1 MADVMTPASLARHS
15 IEVAGPSVYAHKV
28 YSAPTVGH
36 QSHTT
41 KWVTQI
47 PLPYFK
53 GHTINIFMEENFVPV
68 PHGTYILDVRV
79 KECVPQ
85 VHDMPYPPR
94 NVTGNIRV
102 AETTY
107 ANRST
112 VYKTLHQFVNF
123 VKDLCQSKEFMV
135 IKQQIADKANEM
147 QERHSPVIA
156 RAGREWDRQAEST
169 ENYSEASAVELASV
183 LLEISVADLA
193 KSSIDKMFNT
203 DNYFLVFSLMYTT
216 FHCSPTGYVEG
227 RDETKTTCEK
237 DVEDIRARER
247 SIVRFDTREWMQH
260 HRNQTIGDIE
270 MADIGYWTK
279 DGEYTPPEPEYRTG
293 PSYIGGLEVPA
304 EESQMTPK
312 ELAIQAVGLPV
323 MAASRS
329 TEHGE
334 AIRQKHY
341 QWVSDHGYKI
351 KLSLVELFQR
361 EPVPG
366 MKDRIVPSYR
376 IVIKPYV
383 ETSPTIYADL
393 SVVTLFDEITP
404 DKKSKMYTALW
415 RMFQDIGAAHQA
427 GMDPSDII
435 RLLGEVFYKVKAE
448 GEDLRDS

>member
-1 MADVMTPASLARHS
+1 MTKFPGYTMRVLIS
-15 IEVAGPSVYAHKV
+15 
-28 YSAPTVGH
+28 
-36 QSHTT
+36 
-41 KWVTQI
+41 
-47 PLPYFK
+47 
-53 GHTINIFMEENFVPV
+53 ENFVPV
-68 PHGTYILDVRV
+68 QGGRHSFDIHIVEHPPHAQIGLRF
-79 KECVPQ
+79 
-85 VHDMPYPPR
+85 PR
-94 NVTGNIRV
+94 NITNNITLIT
-102 AETTY
+102 TTY
-107 ANRST
+107 EKRADA
-112 VYKTLHQFVNF
+112 YQTLYQYVNF
-123 VKDLCQSKEFMV
+123 VRELCQGSEQMV
-135 IKQQIADKANEM
+135 IRQRIADKTNELSDKAAVQGYIQKSEWKKKVT
-147 QERHSPVIA
+147 QESSEIDTEVSA
-156 RAGREWDRQAEST
+156 R
-169 ENYSEASAVELASV
+169 ELASV
-183 LLEISVADLA
+183 LLEINVADLA
-193 KSSIDKMFNT
+193 KSAIDKMFNT

-383 ETSPTIYADL
+383 ETSPTIYTDL